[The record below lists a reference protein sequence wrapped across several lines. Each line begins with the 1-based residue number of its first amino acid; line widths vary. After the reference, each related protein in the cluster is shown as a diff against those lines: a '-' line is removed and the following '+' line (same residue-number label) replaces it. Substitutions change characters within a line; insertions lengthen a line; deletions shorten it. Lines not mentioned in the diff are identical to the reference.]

1 MGESVRGRGE
11 WVGEEGECEKER
23 GRVHK
28 RGRLLRMEGCGERA
42 YMVKVHVKR
51 SSCMYS
57 HHRDHAHRCDP
68 PPPHT
73 HTTLSLSHVHRCGL
87 GKSAVLLPGN
97 SNGVPR
103 YLPTGTD

>member
-68 PPPHT
+68 P
-73 HTTLSLSHVHRCGL
+73 L
-87 GKSAVLLPGN
+87 
-97 SNGVPR
+97 
-103 YLPTGTD
+103 